1 MFPIIY
7 INYDYDH
14 LSFCDFYILYAGSF
28 CFDFFCYCMIFCIC
42 ICYLLLLTIFRLV
55 NDL

>member
-28 CFDFFCYCMIFCIC
+28 CFDFFLLLHDFLYL
-42 ICYLLLLTIFRLV
+42 YLLFIITHNFSIGK
-55 NDL
+55 